1 MNQELQQSKLRL
13 SISSNLFENVNK
25 SRIKKVR
32 EQKRQLL
39 CNLELKN
46 NANII
51 QQDTKQLDAKR
62 VRIADK
68 LFDKYFSKNNKLLY
82 DTVHKF

>member
-1 MNQELQQSKLRL
+1 M
-13 SISSNLFENVNK
+13 

-32 EQKRQLL
+32 EQKRQPL

-68 LFDKYFSKNNKLLY
+68 LFDKYFSKKN
-82 DTVHKF
+82 